1 MTKKLIAL
9 AVCLCLILAMAGCSS
24 SKIETYSEDDTAAAT
39 TAPDSSVPTD
49 DDADA
54 TDDADTAAEDTVEA
68 QGYAAFDA
76 DEVVGTVNGSD
87 VTWREYYYW
96 LNYYTSYVQYLAY
109 SYGVTLSSWDAYEL
123 SSSYTN
129 AEVVILNA
137 QSAVSQYRAVEAMAE
152 EYGITL
158 DEEDQESME
167 STYQS
172 DVDTYAGDGDGEVTD
187 EEIAAFEDYLAEQFM
202 DMDLYTYLNT
212 IQYLDED
219 LFIYLYGEDGSGV
232 TDEEVAAYVEENGLM
247 AAKHILLMTV
257 DSSTGEALT
266 DEEIAEK
273 EATIQ
278 ELYDQLIAVEDQD
291 EMIALF
297 DELTAEY
304 TEDTGYDYYPDGYIF
319 AEGEMVEEFEDAVE
333 ALEEYQLSEIVESS
347 YGYHIILRIPVDGD
361 ATYSVSTTYGSYS
374 LRYYIASETFTDL
387 LDEYT
392 TAAQDAAVWNDGFG
406 TDTMDI
412 AAVFEL

>member
-9 AVCLCLILAMAGCSS
+9 ALCLCMIFAMAGCSS
-24 SKIETYSEDDTAAAT
+24 SKIETYSEDDTASAT
-39 TAPDSSVPTD
+39 TEPDASVPTD
-49 DDADA
+49 DEE
-54 TDDADTAAEDTVEA
+54 ADTDTAVEA

-76 DEVVGTVNGSD
+76 DEIVGTVNGSD

-96 LNYYTSYVQYLAY
+96 LNYYTSYVQYLAA
-109 SYGVTLSSWDAYEL
+109 SYGVTLSGWDAYEL

-152 EYGITL
+152 DYGVTL
-158 DEEDQESME
+158 DEEDEELME

-187 EEIAAFEDYLAEQFM
+187 EEIAAFEEYLAEQFM
-202 DMDLYTYLNT
+202 DLDLYNYLNK

-219 LFIYLYGEDGSGV
+219 LFLYLYGEDGSRV
-232 TDEEVAAYVEENGLM
+232 TDEEVAAYVEQNGLM

-273 EATIQ
+273 EATIE
-278 ELYDQLIAVEDQD
+278 ELYAQLTAVEDQD

-304 TEDTGYDYYPDGYIF
+304 TEDTGYAYYPDGYIF

-347 YGYHIILRIPVDGD
+347 YGYHIILRIPVDAD
-361 ATYSVSTTYGSYS
+361 ATYTVSTTYGSYS
-374 LRYYIASETFTDL
+374 LRYYIASDTFTAL
-387 LDEYT
+387 LDAYT
-392 TAAQDAAVWNDGFG
+392 TTAQNNAVWNDGFG
-406 TDTMDI
+406 TDTMEL
-412 AAVFEL
+412 AAIFEL

>member
-9 AVCLCLILAMAGCSS
+9 ALCLCMIFAMAGCSS
-24 SKIETYSEDDTAAAT
+24 SKIETYSEYDTASAT
-39 TAPDSSVPTD
+39 TEADASVPAD
-49 DDADA
+49 DEE
-54 TDDADTAAEDTVEA
+54 ADTDTAVEA

-76 DEVVGTVNGSD
+76 DEIVGTVNGSD

-96 LNYYTSYVQYLAY
+96 LNYYTSYVQYLAA
-109 SYGVTLSSWDAYEL
+109 SYGVTLSGWDAYEL

-152 EYGITL
+152 NYGVAL
-158 DEEDQESME
+158 DEEDEELME

-187 EEIAAFEDYLAEQFM
+187 EEIAAFEEYLAEQFM
-202 DMDLYTYLNT
+202 DLDLYNYLNK

-219 LFIYLYGEDGSGV
+219 LFLYLYGEDGSGV
-232 TDEEVAAYVEENGLM
+232 TDEEVAAYVEQNGLM

-273 EATIQ
+273 EATI
-278 ELYDQLIAVEDQD
+278 EDLYAQLTAVEDQD

-304 TEDTGYDYYPDGYIF
+304 TEDTGYAYYPDGYIF

-333 ALEEYQLSEIVESS
+333 ALEEYQLSEIVESG
-347 YGYHIILRIPVDGD
+347 YGYHIILRIPVDAD
-361 ATYSVSTTYGSYS
+361 ATYTVSTTYGSYS
-374 LRYYIASETFTDL
+374 LRYYIASDTFTAL
-387 LDEYT
+387 LDAYT
-392 TAAQDAAVWNDGFG
+392 TTAQNNAVWNDGFG
-406 TDTMDI
+406 TDTMEL
-412 AAVFEL
+412 AAIFEL